1 MMASRSYW
9 INHTVTWQASGLSRK
24 AYATKHNLD
33 FKSFGWW
40 TWKLEQEGYGPYVK
54 PPRPAKPDKTQGLKT
69 KKIDPT
75 TPRILEL
82 WAAGVPVEAIAAEV
96 GKTTRAVQLLAA
108 YHKVRRPAGYV
119 KRPAGYLAAMRTQ
132 QVAA

>member
-1 MMASRSYW
+1 MNRIRTPNAARPKDARLA
-9 INHTVTWQASGLSRK
+9 TRK
-24 AYATKHNLD
+24 AD
-33 FKSFGWW
+33 
-40 TWKLEQEGYGPYVK
+40 
-54 PPRPAKPDKTQGLKT
+54 D
-69 KKIDPT
+69 T
-75 TPRILEL
+75 TPKVLEM